1 MKTLSKITSIPPQIQ
16 ARHSHFSMSSSF
28 TVLPLHHLIQLEAP
42 AMKSE
47 NWQII
52 FVLSHIIQW
61 CSKNNPHPQCLCS
74 TPQQFVEKCP
84 NFVV

>member
-1 MKTLSKITSIPPQIQ
+1 MIKNSDFVQNHINSQQIQ
-16 ARHSHFSMSSSF
+16 SHHSHFSLSSSF
-28 TVLPLHHLIQLEAP
+28 IVLPLHHLIQLEAP

-52 FVLSHIIQW
+52 FVVSHIIQW

-74 TPQQFVEKCP
+74 TPEQKCP
-84 NFVV
+84 ELVF

>member
-1 MKTLSKITSIPPQIQ
+1 MIKNSDFVQNYTNSQQIQ
-16 ARHSHFSMSSSF
+16 SHHSHFSLSSSF
-28 TVLPLHHLIQLEAP
+28 IVLPLHHLIQLEAP

-61 CSKNNPHPQCLCS
+61 CSKNNPHPQCL
-74 TPQQFVEKCP
+74 
-84 NFVV
+84 